1 MEAYLTA
8 EGKTWTSYAPNI
20 TVEDFDGQTTAIK
33 SLSADEIHGLNVK
46 GMYNLNGMKMNNVP
60 TQKGVYIVN
69 GKKVV
74 IK

>member
-1 MEAYLTA
+1 MS
-8 EGKTWTSYAPNI
+8 GAPAAPANM
-20 TVEDFDGQTTAIK
+20 TFYFEDIDGSVTAIK
-33 SLSADEIHGLNVK
+33 SISADNLNGK
-46 GMYNLNGMKMNNVP
+46 IAEGMYNLNGMKLNSVP